1 MNNEKRGTYFS
12 KFLIEE
18 INDKLEKNEQI
29 ILLLNRRGYASF
41 ITCSSCGYVSKCP
54 NCDITLTYHKSSDM
68 ERCHYCGYATKRHD
82 ICPNCHEKAI
92 KNLGVGTEKIEE
104 ELNKMFNARVIRMD
118 FDTTSTKGA
127 HEKIINAF
135 RNHEYD
141 ILLGTQMI
149 AKGLDFPLVTL
160 VGVINADT
168 SLMIPN
174 FRSSEY
180 TFQLLSQVSGRS
192 GRSDRDGSVIIQ
204 TYNPDHYAI
213 KLAKTQDYNLFFKE
227 EMLIRKKLN
236 YSPYYY
242 LVAIKIIS
250 KDYELAKKE
259 SVAIAQ
265 KLKLNLINSII
276 LGPSIG
282 STFKINNTYRFGI
295 TIKYK
300 KEDNLYPFLKEL
312 LAFYTTNSK
321 LTVDIDFNP
330 IM

>member
-1 MNNEKRGTYFS
+1 
-12 KFLIEE
+12 
-18 INDKLEKNEQI
+18 
-29 ILLLNRRGYASF
+29 
-41 ITCSSCGYVSKCP
+41 
-54 NCDITLTYHKSSDM
+54 M
-68 ERCHYCGYATKRHD
+68 ERCHYCGYATKRHE

-104 ELNKMFNARVIRMD
+104 ELNKLFNVRIVRMD
-118 FDTTSTKGA
+118 LDTTNTKGA
-127 HEKIINAF
+127 HEKIINSF

-180 TFQLLSQVSGRS
+180 TFDLLSQVAGRS

-204 TYNPDHYAI
+204 TFNPDHYAI
-213 KLAKTQDYNLFFKE
+213 KLSKTQDYKLFFKE

-236 YSPYYY
+236 YSPYYF
-242 LVAIKIIS
+242 LVSIKVMS
-250 KDYELAKKE
+250 KDYNLAKKE
-259 SVAIAQ
+259 SILIVE
-265 KLKLNLINSII
+265 KLKNNLKNSII

-282 STFKINNTYRFGI
+282 STFKVNNIYRFGI

-300 KEDNLYPFLKEL
+300 KENNLYPYLNEL
-312 LAFYTTNSK
+312 LNFYNSNSK
-321 LTVDIDFNP
+321 VVVDIDFNP